1 MTVPERFPYV
11 EAKDYTNINSI
22 KEAFPHLKNINQ
34 TFDWSS
40 KANLMGLVIRSAND
54 DNVHK
59 VFNFLYRLSSME
71 YGRLLLRTEQN

>member
-1 MTVPERFPYV
+1 MYSNQYVTMPERFPFV
-11 EAKDYTNINSI
+11 EAKDYTNISTI

-40 KANLMGLVIRSAND
+40 KANLTGLVIRSAND

-59 VFNFLYRLSSME
+59 VLTFLFSL
-71 YGRLLLRTEQN
+71 